1 MQHLK
6 IRKNSIHRI
15 KAVFQTELLHV
26 LRDPLSLSIALFMPI
41 FLLFLIGY
49 SVELEMKEYPFAVYD
64 MNKSKE
70 SVDYINTI
78 DKTKYFNLSYQTTD
92 YQELLNLLDNGSVGF
107 GIVIPPKFSE
117 NLSRQVPTNI
127 QTLVDST
134 YAVSA
139 LFIQNYLQGINND
152 YSSSLVTKFLKSKGV
167 RKNQFIDLSV
177 RSWYNQALR
186 EFTFKITGAF
196 SITIM
201 GFVPILS
208 ALALVREKESG
219 SIKQIFAS
227 PVRPFEYVIGK
238 MAPYVIFLTL
248 DYLFVVI
255 FGTWFFDLP
264 WRGSLAGIFIATFLM
279 VLICVLVGF
288 FISTIAR
295 TQISAMMLAIVFTLM
310 PALIYSDA
318 IVPIHNSP
326 EFFYHGYS
334 NLFPAKFYTL
344 VCRSILIKGT
354 EITTVFKDI
363 IPLVIQATTIFV
375 FCAWRMKKIRA

>member
-1 MQHLK
+1 MQLLK
-6 IRKNSIHRI
+6 NRQNSVHRI

-26 LRDPLSLSIALFMPI
+26 LRDPLSLSIALFMPL

-70 SVDYINTI
+70 SVEYINTI
-78 DKTKYFNLSYQTTD
+78 DKTKYFNLDYQVTD
-92 YQELLNLLDNGSVGF
+92 YQKLLHLLDDGSVGF
-107 GIVIPPKFSE
+107 GIVIPPDFSE
-117 NLSRQVPTNI
+117 NLSRQTPTNI
-127 QTLVDST
+127 QTLVDSS

-139 LFIQNYLQGINND
+139 LFIQNYLQDINND
-152 YSSSLVTKFLKSKGV
+152 YSSTLITKFLKSKGV
-167 RKNQFIDLSV
+167 KNNQFIDLSV
-177 RSWYNQALR
+177 RSWYNQSLR
-186 EFTFKITGAF
+186 EFIFKITGAF

-255 FGTWFFDLP
+255 FGIWFFELP
-264 WRGSLAGIFIATFLM
+264 WRGSLSGIFLATFLM

-288 FISTIAR
+288 FISTIAK

-326 EFFYHGYS
+326 GFFYHGYS
-334 NLFPAKFYTL
+334 NLFPAKYYTF
-344 VCRSILIKGT
+344 VCRSILVKGT
-354 EITTVFKDI
+354 DITTVFKDI
-363 IPLVIQATTIFV
+363 VPLLIQATAIFAL
-375 FCAWRMKKIRA
+375 CAWRMKKLRS

>member
-1 MQHLK
+1 MQPLK
-6 IRKNSIHRI
+6 IRQNSIHRI

-26 LRDPLSLSIALFMPI
+26 LRDPLSLSIALFMPV

-70 SVDYINTI
+70 SIDYINTI

-117 NLSRQVPTNI
+117 NLSRQAPTNI

-238 MAPYVIFLTL
+238 MSPYVIFLTL

-354 EITTVFKDI
+354 EIATVFKDI
-363 IPLVIQATTIFV
+363 IPLVIQATAIFV

>member
-1 MQHLK
+1 MQLLK
-6 IRKNSIHRI
+6 TRQKSIQRI

-26 LRDPLSLSIALFMPI
+26 VRDPLSLSIALFMPI

-49 SVELEMKEYPFAVYD
+49 SVQYEMKQYPFAVYD
-64 MNKSKE
+64 MNQSKE
-70 SVDYINTI
+70 SLDYINTI
-78 DKTKYFNLSYQTTD
+78 DNTEFFNLSHRVSE

-107 GIVIPPKFSE
+107 GIVIPPDFSK
-117 NLSRQVPTNI
+117 NLSRQAPATI
-127 QTLVDST
+127 QTLVDSSFVNST
-134 YAVSA
+134 
-139 LFIQNYLQGINND
+139 LFILSYLQGINDD
-152 YSSSLVTKFLKSKGV
+152 YSSSLITKFLKSKGMG
-167 RKNQFIDLSV
+167 KIESINLSV

-196 SITIM
+196 SVTIM

-227 PVRPFEYVIGK
+227 PVRPIEYVIGK
-238 MAPYVIFLTL
+238 MSPYVIFLTL
-248 DYLFVVI
+248 DYLFVIV
-255 FGTWFFDLP
+255 FGVWFFDLP
-264 WRGSLAGIFIATFLM
+264 WRGSLTAIFAATFLM

-288 FISTIAR
+288 FISTIAK

-334 NLFPAKFYTL
+334 NLFPAKFYTEA
-344 VCRSILIKGT
+344 CRSILVKGAD
-354 EITTVFKDI
+354 IVTVLEDI
-363 IPLVIQATTIFV
+363 VPLLIQASVIFAI
-375 FCAWRMKKIRA
+375 CAWRMKKIRA

>member
-1 MQHLK
+1 MRLLK
-6 IRKNSIHRI
+6 IRQNSIHRI
-15 KAVFQTELLHV
+15 KAVFRTELLHV
-26 LRDPLSLSIALFMPI
+26 LRDPLSLSIALFMPV

-64 MNKSKE
+64 MDKSKE

-78 DKTKYFNLSYQTTD
+78 DKTRYFNLGYQVTD

-117 NLSRQVPTNI
+117 NLSRQVPADI

-139 LFIQNYLQGINND
+139 LFIQNYLEGINND
-152 YSSSLVTKFLKSKGV
+152 YSSSLVSKFLKSKGV
-167 RKNQFIDLSV
+167 SKDRFIDLSV
-177 RSWYNQALR
+177 RSWYNQSLR

-326 EFFYHGYS
+326 EFFHHGYS

-363 IPLVIQATTIFV
+363 VPLVIQATAIFV
-375 FCAWRMKKIRA
+375 FCAWRMKKIRT